1 MPCLLFLF
9 LSFLNEIIWLC
20 QSHMNRD
27 HAEDTRLI
35 VQHSTSILVIFNTI
49 NIILYMSISYKK
61 QFRSLIISQ
70 NTAVNLF
77 RGQQIQFCGF
87 EISWSQGVNK
97 LIYAFVRKSE
107 FDKLGDTL
115 ATEEREGR
123 QLQTLS
129 FTVYDMLYMH
139 DFLFPLRFLCLGQ
152 N

>member
-61 QFRSLIISQ
+61 QDRSLIII
-70 NTAVNLF
+70 

-97 LIYAFVRKSE
+97 LIYAFVRKNE